1 MRFNRSSTFNYS
13 PNSPNS
19 QEWEPDV
26 VLGFTGGD
34 TCIGWAKTRG
44 RRCRRHIA
52 MHKTSYGYNIL
63 DKLACSSPSKAAES
77 PKLHDAADILLCW
90 QHANQLSDIVGQ
102 WKLKLKQWADDTESK
117 NKLFIKAEELEE
129 GWLKQ
134 LQEDIVR
141 GQGKTRQRSGNYAAG
156 KTVPP
161 RNVKREEEERPA
173 QEERRREQEKKQKQ
187 EEKERQKKEEERRR
201 ERKAREEEALR
212 ERARLVREKREREAR
227 EKAEKEAASWRA
239 AWEQYSNA
247 WCKPVDVSVTN
258 IPWPVKS
265 GLRSD
270 VNEANVKLFFA
281 KALPADLVDSG
292 DKRFKL
298 ISKENMR
305 WHTNKVMQRFGS
317 DAVNG
322 AAKSS
327 LDIVAKV
334 VIELRQEARKGR

>member
-1 MRFNRSSTFNYS
+1 MYFNSDSSFNYS

-26 VLGFTGGD
+26 VLGLAGGD
-34 TCIGWAKTRG
+34 TCIGWARTCG

-52 MHKTSYGYNIL
+52 LHKTTYGYGIL
-63 DKLACSSPSKAAES
+63 EKLACSSPSKAAES

-90 QHANQLSDIVGQ
+90 QHTDQLSEIVEQ
-102 WKLKLKQWADDTESK
+102 WKRKLQQWADDTESK
-117 NKLFIKAEELEE
+117 NKPCIKAEELEE

-134 LQEDIVR
+134 MQEDRSR
-141 GQGKTRQRSGNYAAG
+141 GQDKTGQRSSNHAAG

-161 RNVKREEEERPA
+161 RDVKREEEERLA
-173 QEERRREQEKKQKQ
+173 QEEKRRGQEKKQRQ
-187 EEKERQKKEEERRR
+187 EKERQKKEEERRR
-201 ERKAREEEALR
+201 ERRAREEEALR
-212 ERARLVREKREREAR
+212 ERARLVREKREREAQ
-227 EKAEKEAASWRA
+227 EKAEKEAASWHA

-265 GLRSD
+265 GLQSD

-281 KALPADLVDSG
+281 KAPPADLVDSG
-292 DKRFKL
+292 DKQFKL

-305 WHTNKVMQRFGS
+305 WHTDKVMQRFGS

-327 LDIVAKV
+327 LGIVAKV